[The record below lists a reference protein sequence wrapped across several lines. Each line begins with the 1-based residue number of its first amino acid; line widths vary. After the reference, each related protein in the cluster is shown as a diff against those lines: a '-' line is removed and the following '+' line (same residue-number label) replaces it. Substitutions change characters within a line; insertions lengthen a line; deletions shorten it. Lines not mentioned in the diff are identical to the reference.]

1 MSQTARCI
9 ALKLTPVDKTAE
21 FGANREL
28 RRPMNVIASP
38 GQLRVSLL
46 RWVLV
51 TVPTL
56 LLLGLLSG
64 KLAGSGPENPWFA
77 ALAKPGVYPPPQTF
91 GIVWSVLYAMMGVA
105 LALVISA
112 RGARGRG
119 AAVIVFAIQ
128 LVLNLAWSPI
138 FFAYHSMS
146 GALIVLALLDIA
158 IIVTLVLFWRV
169 RRLAGLLLVPYLL
182 WAGFATYLNWEILRL
197 NPDFDGTDVSGAVE
211 RIEL

>member
-1 MSQTARCI
+1 
-9 ALKLTPVDKTAE
+9 
-21 FGANREL
+21 
-28 RRPMNVIASP
+28 MNVIASP

-64 KLAGSGPENPWFA
+64 KFAGSGPENPWFA
-77 ALAKPGVYPPPQTF
+77 ALVKPDVYPPPQTF
-91 GIVWSVLYAMMGVA
+91 GIVWSILYAMMGVA
-105 LALVISA
+105 LALVLSA

-119 AAVIVFAIQ
+119 SAVIVFAVQ

-138 FFAYHSMS
+138 FFAFHSMS
-146 GALIVLALLDIA
+146 SALIVLAILDIA
-158 IIVTLVLFWRV
+158 IIATIVLFWRV
-169 RRLAGLLLVPYLL
+169 RMLAGLLLVPYLL
-182 WAGFATYLNWEILRL
+182 WACFATYLNWDILQL
-197 NPDFDGTDVSGAVE
+197 NPAYDGTDVSGAVE